1 MEQIKIFVKSL
12 KVKIQILEIENQ
24 QLQSIIDTN
33 NNEII

>member
-1 MEQIKIFVKSL
+1 MDQNKTIVKSL

-33 NNEII
+33 NN

>member
-1 MEQIKIFVKSL
+1 MDQNKTIVKSL

-33 NNEII
+33 NNEIT